1 MSRVAVVTGG
11 ASGIGRSVAQRFAES
26 GYRVAAFDVQ
36 ADLVASAVA
45 ELGVSG
51 YVVDV
56 GDRES
61 VDRAVAAVRSDLG
74 PIEVLVTSAGI
85 DGFANFTEITV
96 EAWERVLHVNLTG
109 TFHCI
114 QAIIPDMIAANWGRI
129 VTISSAS
136 AQMGAPQRAH
146 YVASKGGIIALTKA
160 LAVEY
165 SRNGITVNTIPPSVV
180 DTPMARAGEASG
192 ELPVPLDMVA
202 QMTPVGR
209 LGVGE
214 DIAAACQYL
223 CSDEAGFVTGQQIG
237 VNGGWYL

>member
-56 GDRES
+56 GNRES
-61 VDRAVAAVRSDLG
+61 VDRAVAAVRADLG

-96 EAWERVLHVNLTG
+96 EAWERVLHVNLT
-109 TFHCI
+109 
-114 QAIIPDMIAANWGRI
+114 
-129 VTISSAS
+129 
-136 AQMGAPQRAH
+136 
-146 YVASKGGIIALTKA
+146 
-160 LAVEY
+160 
-165 SRNGITVNTIPPSVV
+165 
-180 DTPMARAGEASG
+180 
-192 ELPVPLDMVA
+192 
-202 QMTPVGR
+202 
-209 LGVGE
+209 
-214 DIAAACQYL
+214 
-223 CSDEAGFVTGQQIG
+223 
-237 VNGGWYL
+237 